1 MSSIDSWL
9 GKIKQSASLI
19 KKKVALYVRRLKKQ
33 MTCRIICIG
42 AHVTSLITIGFF
54 STIYYTKKGL
64 QFIWNRT
71 RGIRAVISFISVNI
85 AEFILRPFRKM
96 NSSYNEFVNRIKL
109 EYDNFGL
116 IAAIKFTAKQILCGI
131 WGKRGAFVAAFN
143 YTAPIICIVFL
154 FNLVGFASNVDYVV
168 NISFDGNVVG
178 YIENE
183 NIYDEAESIMQKRI
197 TYMDGNS
204 KIELSPALSVERSK
218 NTETLNAYELADI
231 LLKHTNVEVE
241 QAYGLYIDNE
251 FYGAVLDKKPIE
263 DTLDSLLDKY
273 RENKDDEVSFAKDIT
288 FAPGLYV
295 SESLKDAELI
305 IPEISKMEQE
315 NAYYTVKEGDAPT
328 SIADNLGIPYKELKA
343 LNPDIE
349 ENLPIGRKL
358 LINREKPFL
367 DVNVTRIEKYDTSI
381 KFETI
386 EVKDSNKYKG
396 VKTVIN
402 DGQKGK
408 AKVTAKVTY
417 TNGYETNRTV
427 LDKKVISEPVAK
439 KVSVGTR
446 DPLPNV
452 PHSTASA
459 GSKMFIWPVAG
470 GKVSSPFGYRWG
482 RPHKG
487 LDISAPY
494 GTPIYAG
501 ASGTVVSS
509 GWYAGYGK
517 QILIDHGGGVVTRY
531 AHCSSLSVAAGEKVI
546 QGQYIGGIG
555 STGNSSGNHLHF
567 EVIVNNIHQN
577 PVNYINR

>member
-9 GKIKQSASLI
+9 GKIKESASLI

-54 STIYYTKKGL
+54 STIYYSKKGL
-64 QFIWNRT
+64 LFLWNRT
-71 RGIRAVISFISVNI
+71 SGIRAVLMLVSMKL
-85 AEFILRPFRKM
+85 AEFISRPFRKM
-96 NSSYNEFVNRIKL
+96 NAIYRDFANRVKDEYNNTGIVQ
-109 EYDNFGL
+109 
-116 IAAIKFTAKQILCGI
+116 AIKYTIKQIIGGI
-131 WGKRGAFVAAFN
+131 WGRRGAFVVAFN
-143 YTAPIICIVFL
+143 YTAPIVCIVFL
-154 FNLVGFASNVDYVV
+154 FNLVGFASNVSYIV
-168 NISFDGNVVG
+168 NVSFDGVVVG
-178 YIENE
+178 YVENE
-183 NIYDEAESIMQKRI
+183 NIYDEAEEIMQKRI

-204 KIELSPALSVERSK
+204 LVELNPTLSVERSK
-218 NTETLNAYELADI
+218 DTETIDAYELADI

-241 QAYGLYIDNE
+241 DAYGLYIDNE
-251 FYGAVLDKKPIE
+251 FYGAVLDKGPIE
-263 DTLDSLLDKY
+263 DTLESLLDKY
-273 RENKDDEVSFAKDIT
+273 RENKDDEVEFAKKIT
-288 FAPGLYV
+288 FASGLYV
-295 SESLKDAELI
+295 SESIKDAQLI
-305 IPEISKMEQE
+305 IPEITKMEQE

-328 SIADNLGIPYKELKA
+328 SIADKLDIPYKELKA
-343 LNPDIE
+343 LNSDIE

-367 DVNVTRIEKYDTSI
+367 DVNVTRVEKYDTSI
-381 KFETI
+381 KYETI

-402 DGQKGK
+402 DGKQGK
-408 AKVTAKVTY
+408 ARITAKVTY
-417 TNGYETNRTV
+417 TNGYETSRTV
-427 LDKKVISEPVAK
+427 LEKKVVSEPVAK

-459 GSKMFIWPVAG
+459 GSKMFIWPVGG
-470 GKVSSPFGYRWG
+470 GKVSSSYGYRWG
-482 RPHKG
+482 SFHKG
-487 LDISAPY
+487 LDIAAPY

-509 GWYAGYGK
+509 GWYGDYGK

-531 AHCSSLSVAAGEKVI
+531 AHCSSLSVSAGEKVI
-546 QGQYIGGIG
+546 QGQYIGAIG
-555 STGNSSGNHLHF
+555 RTGYSTGNHLHF
-567 EVIVNNIHQN
+567 EVIVNNSHQN

>member
-1 MSSIDSWL
+1 M
-9 GKIKQSASLI
+9 KQSASLT

-33 MTCRIICIG
+33 MTCRTICLG

-64 QFIWNRT
+64 EYLWNRT
-71 RGIRAVISFISVNI
+71 RGIRAVIAFVSMKF
-85 AEFILRPFRKM
+85 AEFISRPFRKM
-96 NSSYNEFVNRIKL
+96 KSTYRDFTDRVKDEYNNAGIL
-109 EYDNFGL
+109 H
-116 IAAIKFTAKQILCGI
+116 AIKYSITQTASGI
-131 WGKRGAFVAAFN
+131 WGKRGAFVVAFN

-154 FNLVGFASNVDYVV
+154 FNLVGFASNVNYVV
-168 NISFDGNVVG
+168 NVSFDGVVVG
-178 YIENE
+178 YVENE
-183 NIYDEAESIMQKRI
+183 NIYDDAEEIMQNRI

-204 KIELSPALSVERSK
+204 LVELSPTLSVERS
-218 NTETLNAYELADI
+218 NDNDTLNAYELADI

-241 QAYGLYIDNE
+241 DAYGLYIDHQ

-273 RENKDDEVSFAKDIT
+273 RENKDDEVSFAQKID

-295 SESLKDAELI
+295 SESIQDADAI
-305 IPEISKMEQE
+305 IAEITKMEQE

-328 SIADNLGIPYKELKA
+328 SIADNLDIPYKELKA

-349 ENLPIGRKL
+349 ENLLIGRKL

-367 DVNVTRIEKYDTSI
+367 DVNVTRTEKYNTSI
-381 KFETI
+381 KYETI

-402 DGQKGK
+402 DGKKGK
-408 AKVTAKVTY
+408 AQITAKVTY

-427 LDKKVISEPVAK
+427 LDKKVVSEPVAK

-459 GSKMFIWPVAG
+459 GTKMFIWPAG
-470 GKVSSPFGYRWG
+470 GGYVSSPYGYRG
-482 RPHKG
+482 GSVHKG
-487 LDISAPY
+487 LDIAAPY

-501 ASGTVVSS
+501 ASGTVISS
-509 GWYAGYGK
+509 GWHYNGYGK

-531 AHCSSLSVAAGEKVI
+531 AHCSSISVTAGEKVI
-546 QGQYIGGIG
+546 QGQYIGAIG

-567 EVIVNNIHQN
+567 EVLIGNSHQN